1 VEGNFSYMKSSRSAE
16 DRVHIAEEVERRLD
30 PVMGMLGI
38 IFALVVVAEAFVRPQ
53 GAVGTAVTVASWG
66 LWAVFVIEFASRM
79 AIAPSKSRFLKKNW
93 WQAIFLAFPF
103 LRLLRV
109 LRVARLA
116 RAGRLVSSS
125 LRAGRS
131 AAGALTGRIG
141 WLVGFTVV
149 VVLSTAQGLF
159 EFGGYDSYADALFDA
174 AMASITGQGVQ
185 GDSAVS
191 RVLSIVLALY
201 SVAVFASLAAA
212 LGAYFM
218 RPDEVDN
225 QRDEVVG

>member
-1 VEGNFSYMKSSRSAE
+1 MNSSRSAE

-131 AAGALTGRIG
+131 AARALTGRIG

-225 QRDEVVG
+225 PQDEVVG